1 MGSGSNKDRFLAVLA
16 LNVLVFAAELAIGL
30 YSGSWAMISDSLH
43 VLIHVFA
50 SVIALCSEMRIG
62 RISPAALN
70 RWSAM
75 LILLLFV
82 PVVILITNEALKRLA
97 NPPTLI
103 ITLAFF
109 AIAAF
114 GLLANIWASRILAKG
129 RGGTYT
135 HSRMALFWHMLF
147 DTDGSLIVIIG
158 AVQMYNSG
166 NYSLDPL
173 LSLVLAGVIL
183 TTAALLFRKFRAASQ
198 KK

>member
-103 ITLAFF
+103 DRKSTRL
-109 AIAAF
+109 
-114 GLLANIWASRILAKG
+114 NS
-129 RGGTYT
+129 
-135 HSRMALFWHMLF
+135 SHM
-147 DTDGSLIVIIG
+147 SI
-158 AVQMYNSG
+158 S
-166 NYSLDPL
+166 
-173 LSLVLAGVIL
+173 
-183 TTAALLFRKFRAASQ
+183 
-198 KK
+198 